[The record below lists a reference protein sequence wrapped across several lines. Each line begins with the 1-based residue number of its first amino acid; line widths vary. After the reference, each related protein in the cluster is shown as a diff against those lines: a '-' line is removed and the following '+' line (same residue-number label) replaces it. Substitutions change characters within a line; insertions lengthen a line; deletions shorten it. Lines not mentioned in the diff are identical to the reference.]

1 MRQLVK
7 GLRVNRA
14 LLLLSLTQNY
24 ISDVGAG
31 LLAEVRDSVCVCV
44 CVCACVRVCVCA
56 RARAHWYTC
65 IHTTLLYIVAYVR
78 ISSWCVITS
87 ACYLHCAP
95 MLHPLQAL
103 SNQFVLTHEEIV
115 HRRRL
120 LVSAAGRGG
129 EEGGVDMDSSTV
141 GLTPRNS
148 LTMQASPDKHARG
161 SKLDRG
167 SAKQAGKKD
176 SAKKDDKGGRKEDK
190 PRQSEQL
197 RTTCTWASLINAY
210 HSFLHMHIYVLHI
223 CTYTRTYMECSHCV
237 TPSPALSRQR

>member
-1 MRQLVK
+1 M
-7 GLRVNRA
+7 
-14 LLLLSLTQNY
+14 
-24 ISDVGAG
+24 
-31 LLAEVRDSVCVCV
+31 
-44 CVCACVRVCVCA
+44 
-56 RARAHWYTC
+56 
-65 IHTTLLYIVAYVR
+65 
-78 ISSWCVITS
+78 SSWCVITS

-210 HSFLHMHIYVLHI
+210 HSFLH
-223 CTYTRTYMECSHCV
+223 TYAYLRIAHMYIHAYIHGMQSLCNSLPCPLQTALKPRS
-237 TPSPALSRQR
+237 SPRAKTARLAKSCPLSPHLALRPR